1 MSKAAHTLLSL
12 SVAPVRIHK
21 VIEAMNASPRGGRH
35 VVHVGERFDLRQFL
49 LLLLVGQGRGGHN
62 GRECTWGGGHDNTH
76 SLSLYY
82 IQRKH
87 NPKTC
92 LRIYIQVVRFD
103 CLAGQNMSRA

>member
-62 GRECTWGGGHDNTH
+62 GRECTWGGVMIIRIA
-76 SLSLYY
+76 SAY
-82 IQRKH
+82 IIYSASIT
-87 NPKTC
+87 PKPAYAY
-92 LRIYIQVVRFD
+92 IYK
-103 CLAGQNMSRA
+103 